1 MKEKTRESLYG
12 YLFAS
17 PIILSILIFTI
28 IPVFTALYYSFTN
41 YSPLD
46 ARKYEFSFNPQDALS
61 MHLGFFPDEQGLT
74 VEGLAEWIDVELF
87 MDLDVG
93 VNLDEEQ
100 VALVKQHLDVNRLL
114 QDFLDG
120 KLATE
125 MPLKEFMGTY
135 LTQGSEKFQ
144 RYVPKWV
151 WLDNFNKMLHDE
163 YFWISLKNAFFFSI
177 VVVPVQTLIAVL
189 LAVVA
194 NTPIRG
200 KGFFKAIFFLPS
212 ITSSAAIS
220 MIFMLIYTKPGIL
233 NRLLGIVGIVPVD
246 WLENPATA
254 LPAVMIMNIWTT
266 AGYFMVT
273 FLAGLQSIPT
283 SIYEAA
289 EIDGAGFN
297 RKFWQIT
304 LPLLRPQVLFVS
316 IMGFIGCMQVFDQI
330 YFLIKNIRN
339 MTTSFYIYQNAFQY
353 GRMGYASAIAMA
365 LFVVILAITMIQRKL
380 VPDEAYF

>member
-1 MKEKTRESLYG
+1 
-12 YLFAS
+12 
-17 PIILSILIFTI
+17 
-28 IPVFTALYYSFTN
+28 V
-41 YSPLD
+41 PL
-46 ARKYEFSFNPQDALS
+46 
-61 MHLGFFPDEQGLT
+61 
-74 VEGLAEWIDVELF
+74 
-87 MDLDVG
+87 
-93 VNLDEEQ
+93 
-100 VALVKQHLDVNRLL
+100 
-114 QDFLDG
+114 
-120 KLATE
+120 
-125 MPLKEFMGTY
+125 
-135 LTQGSEKFQ
+135 
-144 RYVPKWV
+144 
-151 WLDNFNKMLHDE
+151 
-163 YFWISLKNAFFFSI
+163 
-177 VVVPVQTLIAVL
+177 QTLIAVL
-189 LAVVA
+189 LAVFA

-233 NRLLGIVGIVPVD
+233 NRLLGVVGIVPVD

-254 LPAVMIMNIWTT
+254 LPAVMVMNIWTT

-273 FLAGLQSIPT
+273 FLAGLQGIPT

-297 RKFWQIT
+297 RKFWRIT

-365 LFVVILAITMIQRKL
+365 LFAVILSITLIQRKL